1 MAALNALGAAVR
13 PAHAQIPPDIAH
25 AADYERHAIH
35 HVEAQAWQH
44 IQGGTDQGLTLAHNR
59 AAFDHV
65 WILNGAASLP
75 DLRPVWSNGHS
86 TLYRVVRQGE
96 SG

>member
-59 AAFDHV
+59 AAFDQ
-65 WILNGAASLP
+65 LRLLP
-75 DLRPVWSNGHS
+75 QPLAQ
-86 TLYRVVRQGE
+86 LQ
-96 SG
+96 